1 MVQTILTDE
10 DGKGT
15 VAGLLYG
22 KYELVEVK
30 APKGYNLDATPH
42 SFEINSETKSV
53 DGLTIKNTK
62 TTNLHMNLPQ
72 SGENN
77 KVGQRIKIAGLL
89 LVFISIYL
97 YVSRLKKRVNLK
109 Y

>member
-1 MVQTILTDE
+1 M
-10 DGKGT
+10 
-15 VAGLLYG
+15 LYG

-30 APKGYNLDATPH
+30 APNGNNLDAKPH
-42 SFEINSETKSV
+42 SFEINSETRSV

-62 TTNLHMNLPQ
+62 TTDLQMKLPQ

-77 KVGQRIKIAGLL
+77 KIGQRIKIIGLL
-89 LVFISIYL
+89 LVFISIYI
-97 YVSRLKKRVNLK
+97 YVNRLKKRVNLK

>member
-1 MVQTILTDE
+1 MLHHIF
-10 DGKGT
+10 
-15 VAGLLYG
+15 
-22 KYELVEVK
+22 
-30 APKGYNLDATPH
+30 
-42 SFEINSETKSV
+42 FEINSERKSV

-62 TTNLHMNLPQ
+62 TTNLQMNLSQ

-77 KVGQRIKIAGLL
+77 KVGQRIKIADLL
-89 LVFISIYL
+89 LVFTSIYL

>member
-1 MVQTILTDE
+1 
-10 DGKGT
+10 
-15 VAGLLYG
+15 
-22 KYELVEVK
+22 
-30 APKGYNLDATPH
+30 
-42 SFEINSETKSV
+42 
-53 DGLTIKNTK
+53 
-62 TTNLHMNLPQ
+62 MNLPQ

-77 KVGQRIKIAGLL
+77 KVGQRIKIVGLL

>member
-1 MVQTILTDE
+1 
-10 DGKGT
+10 
-15 VAGLLYG
+15 
-22 KYELVEVK
+22 
-30 APKGYNLDATPH
+30 
-42 SFEINSETKSV
+42 
-53 DGLTIKNTK
+53 
-62 TTNLHMNLPQ
+62 MNLPQ